1 MADTAICWDDGSR
14 VKWAIANI
22 VEMGS
27 GWVQFIRQLSM
38 QTLNITLPVEAPRDP
53 GLVGDD
59 KSEQPTI
66 VQRLD
71 CRSRAVDPTETFK

>member
-1 MADTAICWDDGSR
+1 MSKCWDDGFR
-14 VKWAIANI
+14 VKWTIANI

-27 GWVQFIRQLSM
+27 DCVQFIRQLRM
-38 QTLNITLPVEAPRDP
+38 QTPNVTLSVEAPRDP
-53 GLVGDD
+53 GLVRHD

-71 CRSRAVDPTETFK
+71 CRSSAADPTETFK